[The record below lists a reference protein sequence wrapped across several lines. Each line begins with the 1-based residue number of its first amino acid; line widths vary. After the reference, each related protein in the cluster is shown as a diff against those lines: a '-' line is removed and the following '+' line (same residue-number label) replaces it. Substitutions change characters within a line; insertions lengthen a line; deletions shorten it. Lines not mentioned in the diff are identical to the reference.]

1 VRSGV
6 TSSRPGRVPADSARA
21 SVRLGLV
28 LRSILVSPRVGFESA
43 VEASRRRARIKPRSS
58 DGAAP
63 PVLAAV
69 GGASLM
75 LLWLKLGGMA
85 DLRDVG
91 ARAYDPR
98 LLVTSLMAGALVGL
112 AAQWLW
118 SEATARVG
126 GATAR
131 QHAPSREPDE
141 RDPGARATRGAGASA
156 RELRLVWGAAAFP
169 QVLPLFVLLPLDL
182 LIVGPGV
189 FTTAPMSDSL
199 STAWAALS
207 VALGVAIA
215 MWSAF
220 LFVRGVQVV
229 TDFGPAWAGVAV
241 VAAPVSLGLVVAAV
255 LAALSSAAT
264 L

>member
-1 VRSGV
+1 MRSGAA
-6 TSSRPGRVPADSARA
+6 SSRPGRVPADSARA

-43 VEASRRRARIKPRSS
+43 LEASRRRARIRPRSS
-58 DGAAP
+58 EGAAHL
-63 PVLAAV
+63 VLAAV

-91 ARAYDPR
+91 PRGYDPG
-98 LLVTSLMAGALVGL
+98 LLVAALVAAALVGL

-118 SEATARVG
+118 SEAAARVG
-126 GATAR
+126 
-131 QHAPSREPDE
+131 
-141 RDPGARATRGAGASA
+141 GASA

-229 TDFGPAWAGVAV
+229 TDFGPSRAGIAV
-241 VAAPVSLGLVVAAV
+241 VAAPLSLGLVVAAV

>member
-1 VRSGV
+1 MRSGV
-6 TSSRPGRVPADSARA
+6 TPSRPGRVPADSARA

-28 LRSILVSPRVGFESA
+28 LRSILVAPRVGFESA
-43 VEASRRRARIKPRSS
+43 LEASRRRARIKPRSS
-58 DGAAP
+58 EGVAP
-63 PVLAAV
+63 FVLAAV

-91 ARAYDPR
+91 PRAYDPG
-98 LLVTSLMAGALVGL
+98 LLVAALVAGALVGL
-112 AAQWLW
+112 GAQWLW
-118 SEATARVG
+118 SEAAARIA
-126 GATAR
+126 GATR
-131 QHAPSREPDE
+131 RG
-141 RDPGARATRGAGASA
+141 RVRGRGVDPTAAGEAATRAEGASA

-169 QVLPLFVLLPLDL
+169 QVLPLLVLLPLDL
-182 LIVGPGV
+182 VIVGPGV
-189 FTTAPMSDSL
+189 FTTAPLSDSL

-215 MWSAF
+215 LWSAF

-229 TDFGPAWAGVAV
+229 TDFGAGRAGLTV
-241 VAAPVSLGLVVAAV
+241 VAAPVSLGLVAATLV
-255 LAALSSAAT
+255 VTLSSAAG

>member
-6 TSSRPGRVPADSARA
+6 THSRPGRVPADSARA

-28 LRSILVSPRVGFESA
+28 LRSILVAPRVGFESA
-43 VEASRRRARIKPRSS
+43 LEASRRRARINARGSE
-58 DGAAP
+58 GAAP
-63 PVLAAV
+63 FVLAAV

-85 DLRDVG
+85 DLRAVG
-91 ARAYDPR
+91 PRAYDPG
-98 LLVTSLMAGALVGL
+98 LLVAALVAGALVGL
-112 AAQWLW
+112 GAQWLW
-118 SEATARVG
+118 SEAVARVG
-126 GATAR
+126 GATLR
-131 QHAPSREPDE
+131 GLVRRREV
-141 RDPGARATRGAGASA
+141 DPAEARGASARTDGASA

-182 LIVGPGV
+182 VIVGPGV
-189 FTTAPMSDSL
+189 FATAPLSDSL

-229 TDFGPAWAGVAV
+229 TGFGPGRAGLTV
-241 VAAPVSLGLVVAAV
+241 VAAPVSLGLVAATLV
-255 LAALSSAAT
+255 AALSAAAG